1 MIDQKR
7 REAIIKSNL
16 EHQSRIDAAEL
27 IFRSTLTDAIDMA
40 MNCYVQPRDLLSC
53 IHEYGVMKVHDN
65 AIEDCHEKFP
75 NE

>member
-40 MNCYVQPRDLLSC
+40 LNCYVQTKRSFILHS
-53 IHEYGVMKVHDN
+53 
-65 AIEDCHEKFP
+65 
-75 NE
+75 